1 MVGPLPM
8 TANRNK
14 WILSFIDL
22 FTKFPET
29 IPVPDQRDEPIARC
43 FVHQIISRYG
53 TPRFLLTDN
62 GANFVSDLFSAV
74 SQILGIKRV
83 LTTAYH
89 PQSNGV
95 VERHHRFLKD
105 VISHFVNKSASD
117 WEDYLQLAMLA
128 YRSAPNKATN
138 ETPFYLQFGRDPVLP
153 FDVIVAPR
161 RVCYNVEDNYKE
173 EMVLRMQEAFAVVR
187 SKLREA
193 AVKSAAYYDKDSTPV
208 RIRVGDKC
216 YLKQEV
222 FPRGLGKKFRIRFT
236 GPYRLTEQL
245 TPVTFRLTSIYGRAK
260 CIAHCNRMKPTSG
273 LEDILRP
280 LGEILD

>member
-1 MVGPLPM
+1 M
-8 TANRNK
+8 
-14 WILSFIDL
+14 
-22 FTKFPET
+22 
-29 IPVPDQRDEPIARC
+29 
-43 FVHQIISRYG
+43 
-53 TPRFLLTDN
+53 
-62 GANFVSDLFSAV
+62 SDLFSAV
-74 SQILGIKRV
+74 SKILGIKRV

-208 RIRVGDKC
+208 RFRVGDKC

-222 FPRGLGKKFRIRFT
+222 FPRGLQCVYYKKYPGGSCFPPR
-236 GPYRLTEQL
+236 
-245 TPVTFRLTSIYGRAK
+245 
-260 CIAHCNRMKPTSG
+260 
-273 LEDILRP
+273 
-280 LGEILD
+280 